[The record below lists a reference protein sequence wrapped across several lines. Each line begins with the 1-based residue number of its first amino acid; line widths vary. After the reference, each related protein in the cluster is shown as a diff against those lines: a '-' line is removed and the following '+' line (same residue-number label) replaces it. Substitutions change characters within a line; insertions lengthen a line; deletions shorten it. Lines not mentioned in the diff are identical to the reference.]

1 MKTKSTFSII
11 FLFTFAICL
20 GACNGSTSAA
30 TTADGTPQTN
40 SQPGIPSDGTLQANS
55 QPGVTS
61 LPLAAQLALGTLKL
75 EGTDQ
80 AVTTE
85 QAVQLLLLWQ
95 TYRSLTSSD
104 TAAQVELEAVIQQIQ
119 GTLTPEQ
126 IRAIEAMQLTRQS
139 ISEVLQALGLNL
151 EVEGT
156 PGPQRTPPSGV
167 TIPGENGGEVPGNG
181 NGFGRGPGGGAPE
194 TSTDGE
200 EDTGIPGITLD
211 QSSGNQNNPGANTQS
226 VEVSPALLEA
236 LIQMLTTKTQ

>member
-1 MKTKSTFSII
+1 
-11 FLFTFAICL
+11 
-20 GACNGSTSAA
+20 
-30 TTADGTPQTN
+30 
-40 SQPGIPSDGTLQANS
+40 
-55 QPGVTS
+55 
-61 LPLAAQLALGTLKL
+61 
-75 EGTDQ
+75 
-80 AVTTE
+80 
-85 QAVQLLLLWQ
+85 
-95 TYRSLTSSD
+95 
-104 TAAQVELEAVIQQIQ
+104 
-119 GTLTPEQ
+119 
-126 IRAIEAMQLTRQS
+126 
-139 ISEVLQALGLNL
+139 VLQALGLNL